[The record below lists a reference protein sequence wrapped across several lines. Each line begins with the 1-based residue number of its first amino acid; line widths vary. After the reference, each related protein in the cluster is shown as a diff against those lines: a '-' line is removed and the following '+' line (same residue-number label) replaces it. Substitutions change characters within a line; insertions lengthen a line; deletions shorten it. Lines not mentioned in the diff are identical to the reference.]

1 MKSKNKFLVVLLVIL
16 FPVSLYAQ
24 YNISLVKLKSGA
36 ELKGKIK
43 YINPTDAMVIE
54 IAGVDTNIKMA
65 DVESVEEINSP
76 SSNPASSGNT
86 SKENKVMVTDNADY
100 SETFD
105 LKIGEEI
112 IRMRL
117 VRGGEVTMGYDGPGS
132 IFMDTE
138 PIHKANVTSFYMSEG
153 FLTNKLV
160 NSLGIFKKPVKEN
173 TTWFSSSKWGE
184 HNSIISQIALKTGL
198 QVRMPTET
206 EWEYAMFSPWQSYFS
221 KGKLYEYCYDYF
233 DIYSN
238 VEYAIDPIGPSI
250 GHRHVIRGMAYDNK
264 CDRSRKSFSCVCRI
278 VIKARDIK
286 NK

>member
-24 YNISLVKLKSGA
+24 NNISLVKLKSGA

-100 SETFD
+100 PETFD

-160 NSLGIFKKPVKEN
+160 NSLGIFKKPVKEK
-173 TTWFSSSKWGE
+173 TLWFTSSKWE
-184 HNSIISQIALKTGL
+184 RMNSIISQIALKTGL

-206 EWEYAMFSPWQSYFS
+206 EWEYAMFSPWQPYFS

-233 DIYSN
+233 DLYDKVDYIT
-238 VEYAIDPIGPSI
+238 DPMGPSV
-250 GHRHVIRGMAYDNK
+250 GYHHVIRGMAYDNK